1 MGCDNI
7 SKISFDIDDDLLK
20 DLKRFALKTN
30 SNYLDLVESY
40 IQKGLKNQTRGNDM
54 VSVTLDDNVVEKVK
68 IKCRL
73 SNKTPEDVVNDILW
87 DNLRKLEDYSDD
99 FDGDRIWNLLEHDKP
114 EWDDILDRITDMFD

>member
-68 IKCRL
+68 IKCKL

-87 DNLRKLEDYSDD
+87 DKLRKLEDYSDD

-114 EWDDILDRITDMFD
+114 EGDDILDRITDMFD

>member
-114 EWDDILDRITDMFD
+114 EGDDILDRITDMFD

>member
-1 MGCDNI
+1 MGGDNI

-114 EWDDILDRITDMFD
+114 EGDDILDRITDMFD

>member
-20 DLKRFALKTN
+20 DLIRFALKTN

-87 DNLRKLEDYSDD
+87 DNLRNLEDYSDD

-114 EWDDILDRITDMFD
+114 EGDDILDRITDMFD

>member
-68 IKCRL
+68 IKCKL

-87 DNLRKLEDYSDD
+87 DNLRNLEDYSDD

-114 EWDDILDRITDMFD
+114 EGDDILDRITDMFD

>member
-1 MGCDNI
+1 M
-7 SKISFDIDDDLLK
+7 
-20 DLKRFALKTN
+20 KRFALKTN

-54 VSVTLDDNVVEKVK
+54 VSVTLNDNVVEKVK
-68 IKCRL
+68 IKCKL

-87 DNLRKLEDYSDD
+87 DKLRKLEDYSDD

-114 EWDDILDRITDMFD
+114 EGDDILDRITDMFD

>member
-1 MGCDNI
+1 M
-7 SKISFDIDDDLLK
+7 
-20 DLKRFALKTN
+20 KRFALKTN

-40 IQKGLKNQTRGNDM
+40 IQKGLKNQKRGNDM
-54 VSVTLDDNVVEKVK
+54 VSVTLNDNVVEKVK

-114 EWDDILDRITDMFD
+114 EGDDILDRITDMFD

>member
-87 DNLRKLEDYSDD
+87 DNLRNLEDYSDD

-114 EWDDILDRITDMFD
+114 EGDDILDRITDMFD

>member
-73 SNKTPEDVVNDILW
+73 SNKKILW
-87 DNLRKLEDYSDD
+87 LHTR
-99 FDGDRIWNLLEHDKP
+99 
-114 EWDDILDRITDMFD
+114 

>member
-40 IQKGLKNQTRGNDM
+40 IQKGLKNQTRGNDI

-114 EWDDILDRITDMFD
+114 EGDDILDRITDMFD